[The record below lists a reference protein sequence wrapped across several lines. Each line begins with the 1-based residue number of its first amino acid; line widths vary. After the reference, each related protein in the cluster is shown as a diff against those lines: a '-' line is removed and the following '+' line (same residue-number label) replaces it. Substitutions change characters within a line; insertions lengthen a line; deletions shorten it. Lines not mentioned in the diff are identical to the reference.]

1 MDALEDAPTPEELA
15 RRALA
20 TLPFS
25 RPWSIES
32 FIAELGLRINRLIIV
47 EDLPIDLH
55 SEITGLWIPAKRR
68 DVIYVR
74 HDAEGKYREH
84 IICHELA
91 HIVMAHQKSNKQ
103 DFLEYLRT
111 NIRRVSPQLPDY
123 MIHRLALS
131 QVCFTRSTHTLHPV
145 EVEAEELATLIMA
158 KADEMRA
165 PLYPDDLPETQKN
178 LLLRLAGMMGW
189 QVQ

>member
-1 MDALEDAPTPEELA
+1 DALEDAPTPEELA

-84 IICHELA
+84 II
-91 HIVMAHQKSNKQ
+91 
-103 DFLEYLRT
+103 
-111 NIRRVSPQLPDY
+111 
-123 MIHRLALS
+123 
-131 QVCFTRSTHTLHPV
+131 
-145 EVEAEELATLIMA
+145 
-158 KADEMRA
+158 
-165 PLYPDDLPETQKN
+165 
-178 LLLRLAGMMGW
+178 
-189 QVQ
+189 

>member
-1 MDALEDAPTPEELA
+1 MDAPTPEELA
-15 RRALA
+15 RRALG

-32 FIAELGLRINRLIIV
+32 FIAELGLLINRLIV
-47 EDLPIDLH
+47 VKDLPSALH
-55 SEITGLWIPAKRR
+55 DEITGLWVPAARR

-74 HDAEGKYREH
+74 RDAEGKYREH

-91 HIVMAHQKSNKQ
+91 HIVMAHQKTNKQ
-103 DFLEYLRT
+103 DFLEYLKT
-111 NIRRVSPQLPDY
+111 NVRRVAPHLPDY
-123 MIHRLALS
+123 MIERLAQS
-131 QVCFTRSTHTLHPV
+131 QVCFARNTHTLHPV

-178 LLLRLAGMMGW
+178 LLRRLAGMMGW